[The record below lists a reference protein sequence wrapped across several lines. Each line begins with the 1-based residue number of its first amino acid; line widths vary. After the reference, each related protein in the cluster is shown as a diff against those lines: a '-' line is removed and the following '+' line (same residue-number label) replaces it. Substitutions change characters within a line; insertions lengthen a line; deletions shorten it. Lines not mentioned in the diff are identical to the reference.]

1 MKFEAQEI
9 VKKLEWRYATK
20 VFNPNKKITAEDWS
34 AIEQS
39 LLLSPSSYGLQ
50 PWKFLIVENKAIRE
64 QLLPLSWGQKQVTEA
79 SHFVV
84 FTTLKKISEAYIKHY
99 IKRIAE
105 IRGQNAE
112 SLIGYQ
118 NMMIKN
124 ILETRSLEDVSAW
137 NQRQSYIAMG
147 FMLETAAL
155 LNIDTVPMEGIDPK
169 AYDKVLGLENSD
181 YQTVAAVALGYRDEN
196 DKYAGAKKVR
206 FEKSSI
212 IQKI

>member
-1 MKFEAQEI
+1 MKLEAQDI
-9 VKKLEWRYATK
+9 LKKLEWRYATK
-20 VFNPNKKITAEDWS
+20 VFNPTKKISAEDWGV
-34 AIEQS
+34 IEQS

-64 QLLPLSWGQKQVTEA
+64 QLLPLSWGQKQVTDA

-84 FTTLKKISEAYIKHY
+84 FTTLKKISETYIKQY
-99 IKRIAE
+99 IERIAQV
-105 IRGQNAE
+105 RGQNAE
-112 SLIGYQ
+112 SLIGFQ

-124 ILETRSLEDVSAW
+124 IVETRTPEDVSAW
-137 NQRQSYIAMG
+137 NHRQSYIAMG

-155 LNIDTVPMEGIDPK
+155 LGIDTVPMEGIDPK
-169 AYDKVLGLENSD
+169 AYDKILGLENSD
-181 YQTVAAVALGYRDEN
+181 YQTVAAVALGYRDES
-196 DKYAGAKKVR
+196 DKYAEVKKVR